1 MSNINQILGM
11 LDKVRRRSNNQWM
24 ACCPVHQERTP
35 SLSIKDDNGKII
47 MKCFG
52 CGASG
57 IDVIGAVGMEPSD
70 LFPPSDNVDYQSRPK
85 RSRFPADQ
93 VLEALITEATVIY
106 MIASD
111 MSKTDNIDQATKER
125 LLQAVGRVN
134 AAANYTRIN
143 T

>member
-1 MSNINQILGM
+1 MSIENL
-11 LDKVRRRSNNQWM
+11 LSRLEKVKRRSNNQWM

-57 IDVIGAVGMEPSD
+57 IDVINAVGMEPSD
-70 LFPPSDNVDYQSRPK
+70 LFPPSDNVDYKSRPK
-85 RSRFPADQ
+85 RSKFPADQ

-111 MSKTDNIDQATKER
+111 MSKTDNIDQETKDR

>member
-1 MSNINQILGM
+1 MSIENL
-11 LDKVRRRSNNQWM
+11 LSRLEKVKRRSNNQWM
-24 ACCPVHQERTP
+24 ACCPVHQEKTP
-35 SLSIKDDNGKII
+35 SLSIKDDNGTII

-52 CGASG
+52 CDASG
-57 IDVIGAVGMEPSD
+57 LDVIYALGMEPSD
-70 LFPPSDNVDYQSRPK
+70 LFPPSDNVDYKSRPK
-85 RSRFPADQ
+85 RSKFPADQ

-111 MSKTDNIDQATKER
+111 MSKTDNIDQETKDR
-125 LLQAVGRVN
+125 LLQAAGRVN